1 MYCIIFMI
9 SSLLFILS
17 VREDTLKSHR
27 AVGSTGT
34 SGGLQPPHVEHNSAY
49 SKTSS
54 ANPPSHHV
62 PQNAP
67 CFVSDIFAMLREA
80 LGTDGDLRNNSL
92 AQFAVC
98 GVSDIPSD
106 SLFLELAKET
116 SRDQTHGPD
125 GVLFPLSVLM
135 SAEEETGVLT
145 LTFDLPQ
152 SPLPLLNPVLLLAF
166 EHPLRGPNMDVT
178 FTSQLLDPNTQTVC
192 ISAETQYIPLT
203 GKASEG
209 NVHQKWKISAETK
222 SPDMKQTLKE
232 ILIGEES
239 GSNISM
245 YPLLLFSRGTETRS
259 PASHGSFL
267 CELRRF
273 LADVLPRPDSPP
285 ISLDSLHSLPPLT
298 IGPSSSESL
307 LAGLMNSSAPTVFS
321 FSGGPSMFQV
331 HRGELALP
339 PALLEE
345 LSQRL
350 EQMATH
356 TMEAMKEEEGADRA
370 TRSLDRLHSLCVFP
384 KAEPAAGERQYRAF
398 LLLKALQTVAR
409 SYEVQRALRAT
420 RADHDRPPR
429 SNVCSLRSLTVSLE
443 RYLVGPNTAAINNCH
458 GACAFPMLNGN
469 NHAVLL
475 NSHIEGGNVGERA
488 PCCVPVAYE
497 GLEVVDLN
505 EHGTYLTIK
514 PDMVAKECGCR

>member
-1 MYCIIFMI
+1 DCNNDKYNIDDSTCWIII
-9 SSLLFILS
+9 KTRTDSVLFLFFI
-17 VREDTLKSHR
+17 
-27 AVGSTGT
+27 
-34 SGGLQPPHVEHNSAY
+34 
-49 SKTSS
+49 
-54 ANPPSHHV
+54 
-62 PQNAP
+62 
-67 CFVSDIFAMLREA
+67 CFVFFLDCVHFSRNPVHT
-80 LGTDGDLRNNSL
+80 TDRKSIRGKRSPEMEDFLTCFN
-92 AQFAVC
+92 
-98 GVSDIPSD
+98 
-106 SLFLELAKET
+106 LFL
-116 SRDQTHGPD
+116 
-125 GVLFPLSVLM
+125 
-135 SAEEETGVLT
+135 
-145 LTFDLPQ
+145 
-152 SPLPLLNPVLLLAF
+152 
-166 EHPLRGPNMDVT
+166 
-178 FTSQLLDPNTQTVC
+178 
-192 ISAETQYIPLT
+192 
-203 GKASEG
+203 
-209 NVHQKWKISAETK
+209 
-222 SPDMKQTLKE
+222 
-232 ILIGEES
+232 
-239 GSNISM
+239 
-245 YPLLLFSRGTETRS
+245 RS